1 MTTPEQGSTQTPR
14 CTRPAAGRAARL
26 VLILGIAALVWALA
40 PLPPAYADDF
50 CSRTAVNV
58 LRACSNEARDD
69 FWITRGNCINISNED
84 ERADCREEAWADWRD
99 AREECREQYDAR
111 LELCAVLGEAR
122 YDPAFDPADFETEFT
137 GLNPYFPLVV
147 GNSWTYVAGD
157 ETITVEVL
165 DETKLIEGV
174 TCIVVNDLVE
184 ENGETIEDTDDWY
197 GQATNGDVHYC
208 GEIALNF
215 ETFDGDDPEEPELV
229 DIEGSWKAGR
239 DHAKPGIIMFAL
251 PMVGTVYRQ
260 EVALGDAE
268 DVAEI
273 LSIDYGYGDDP
284 DLDQLV
290 PQDLAELLCNDNCV
304 VTRDF
309 TPIEPGVEER
319 KYYAPGIG
327 PFLEVN
333 LEEGNIV
340 QLVACNVDPLCAMLP
355 PL

>member
-1 MTTPEQGSTQTPR
+1 MATPKERSTVVLR
-14 CTRPAAGRAARL
+14 SIAIAARHSTRPG
-26 VLILGIAALVWALA
+26 VILGMAALIWVLFSAQPVVA
-40 PLPPAYADDF
+40 GGF
-50 CSRTAVNV
+50 CSQTADFVARACANEALDDYWIALGDCVNV
-58 LRACSNEARDD
+58 SD
-69 FWITRGNCINISNED
+69 GH
-84 ERADCREEAWADWRD
+84 ERSRCRRD
-99 AREECREQYDAR
+99 ARADLQEAQEECRDQYEAR
-111 LELCAVLGEAR
+111 RELCDLLGEDR
-122 YDPAFDPADFETEFT
+122 YDPDFDPADFVTEFI

-147 GNSWTYVAGD
+147 GNSWTYVAGE
-157 ETITVEVL
+157 ETITVQVL

-184 ENGETIEDTDDWY
+184 EDGETIEDTDDWY
-197 GQATNGDVHYC
+197 GQATNGDVYYC

-215 ETFDGDDPEEPELV
+215 ETFEGDDPDDPELV

-239 DHAKPGIIMFAL
+239 DDAKPGIIMFRF
-251 PMVGTVYRQ
+251 PVVGTVFRQ

-268 DVAEI
+268 DAGEI

-290 PQDLAELLCNDNCV
+290 PQDLAELLCDDDCV

-309 TPIEPGVEER
+309 TPIEPGVEGR

-327 PFLEVN
+327 LFLEVN
-333 LEEGNIV
+333 IEDGEIA
-340 QLVACNVDPLCAMLP
+340 QLTACNVAPLCVMLP